1 MNKQF
6 VIFMVYIMQG
16 FVNVLYAKNKRRII
30 MNIWKRT
37 KTKKK
42 YKIILIDNIL
52 NISKF
57 IIQSFILG
65 FFILWLLKRIG
76 VTI

>member
-1 MNKQF
+1 
-6 VIFMVYIMQG
+6 
-16 FVNVLYAKNKRRII
+16 